1 MSDLQ
6 TSNAPQPSSGSDAT
20 SGDALSHLYKMSTT
34 SAGGQEY
41 IAINGTSV
49 AALLLGVAS
58 VLAMAADVFL
68 IVPLAGIICAII
80 AIVQI
85 RGSNGTQ
92 SGRGFAIGG
101 MLLALLIGGAKVA
114 IAASAWQQTRAET
127 RAVVPIVDQLSEEV
141 RTARY
146 EEAYEDLFTST
157 FRARVSLKQFS
168 DAFGQLAAVP
178 TLGPVS
184 SIRWNQQRIEFFDVG
199 TSGVRMGYV
208 MCLINFTRLKDTSR
222 EVITFSTRDGPW
234 KIDNIEWLFPEKKQ
248 KVATP
253 Q

>member
-6 TSNAPQPSSGSDAT
+6 TPNAPQSPSESNAASGE
-20 SGDALSHLYKMSTT
+20 ALSHLYKMSTT

-41 IAINGTSV
+41 IAINGTSI

-68 IVPLAGIICAII
+68 IVPLAGIFCAII

-85 RGSNGTQ
+85 RNSSGTQ

-114 IAASAWQQTRAET
+114 MAARDWSQTRAET
-127 RAVVPIVDQLSEEV
+127 QAVVPMVDQLSNDV
-141 RTARY
+141 KQARY

-168 DAFGQLAAVP
+168 DAWGQVAASQE
-178 TLGPVS
+178 LGPVK

-199 TSGVRMGYV
+199 TSGVRMAYV
-208 MCLINFTRLKDTSR
+208 MCLINFTHFKDTSR

>member
-1 MSDLQ
+1 MPDVQSPNPPQTPSASTSD
-6 TSNAPQPSSGSDAT
+6 
-20 SGDALSHLYKMSTT
+20 DALSHLYKMSTT

-68 IVPLAGIICAII
+68 LVPLAGLICAII

-92 SGRGFAIGG
+92 SGRAFAFGG
-101 MLLALLIGGAKVA
+101 LILALLIGGAKVGM
-114 IAASAWQQTRAET
+114 AARSYAQTRADTE
-127 RAVVPIVDQLSEEV
+127 AVVPIVDQLSKDV
-141 RTARY
+141 RTGRY

-157 FRARVSLKQFS
+157 FRARVSLKAFG
-168 DAFGQLAAVP
+168 DAFSQIGAIRD
-178 TLGPVS
+178 LGPIQ
-184 SIRWNQQRIEFFDVG
+184 SIAWNQQHIEFVDVG
-199 TSGVRMGYV
+199 TSGVRTGYV
-208 MCLINFTRLKDTSR
+208 MCLIEFSRMKSPGR
-222 EVITFSTRDGPW
+222 EVVTFSTRDGPW
-234 KIDNIEWLFPEKKQ
+234 KIDNIEWLFPEKKV
-248 KVATP
+248 KDATP